1 MFYLI
6 WIKIANLQVHSLSG
20 ICGIRFIYLIRKN
33 MQYSIGIDIGG
44 TNSVMGIVDKM
55 GVILFEAELVTNAY
69 PLIEDFVEAAYTKLS
84 PEINRLKS
92 KNFKGIGIGA
102 PNGNYYHG
110 TIEFA
115 PNLLW
120 KGMIPLA
127 NLFETRFGLPST
139 VTNDANAAA
148 IGEMMHGA
156 AKGMNDFIM
165 VTLGTG
171 VGSGFVANG
180 KMIYGHDGFAGELG
194 HTIAVRDG
202 RLCGC
207 GRKGCLETYTSAT
220 GIVRTA
226 LEFLADKPSSSVLRN
241 KQHITSKDI
250 HEAALEG
257 DTMALEIFELTG
269 KILGQSLADA
279 VAITSPEAIILFGGL
294 AKAGRFIFEPTRKYM
309 EENLLQIYK
318 GNVKLL
324 PSELKESDAAIL
336 GAAALVWS
344 A

>member
-1 MFYLI
+1 
-6 WIKIANLQVHSLSG
+6 
-20 ICGIRFIYLIRKN
+20 

-44 TNSVMGIVDKM
+44 TNSMMGIVDKM
-55 GVILFEAELVTNAY
+55 GNILFEAELITNDY
-69 PLIEDFVEAAYTKLS
+69 ELIEDFADACYKLLY
-84 PEINRLKS
+84 PEINKLGFQEFR
-92 KNFKGIGIGA
+92 GIGIGA
-102 PNGNYYHG
+102 PNGNYYQG

-115 PNLLW
+115 PNLRW
-120 KGMIPLA
+120 KGVVPLA
-127 NLFETRFGLPST
+127 KIFSQKFNLNTT

-180 KMIYGHDGFAGELG
+180 KMMYGHDGFAGELG

-226 LEFLADKPSSSVLRN
+226 NEFLETKTISSSLRN
-241 KQHITSKDI
+241 LTTITSKNIYD
-250 HEAALEG
+250 AAVKG
-257 DTMALEIFELTG
+257 DFLALEIFEFTG
-269 KILGQSLADA
+269 KILGQSLAD
-279 VAITSPEAIILFGGL
+279 VIAITSPEAIILFGGL
-294 AKAGRFIFEPTRKYM
+294 AQAGKFIFEPTRKYM
-309 EENLLQIYK
+309 EQNLLKIYQGK
-318 GNVKLL
+318 VKLL

-336 GAAALVWS
+336 GAASLIWNTDKALV
-344 A
+344 

>member
-1 MFYLI
+1 
-6 WIKIANLQVHSLSG
+6 
-20 ICGIRFIYLIRKN
+20 

-44 TNSVMGIVDKM
+44 TNSMMGIVDKM
-55 GVILFEAELVTNAY
+55 GNILFEAELITNDY
-69 PLIEDFVEAAYTKLS
+69 EWIEDFADACYKLLY
-84 PEINRLKS
+84 PEINKLGFQEFR
-92 KNFKGIGIGA
+92 GIGIGA
-102 PNGNYYHG
+102 PNGNYYQG

-115 PNLLW
+115 PNLRW
-120 KGMIPLA
+120 KGVVPLA
-127 NLFETRFGLPST
+127 KIFSQKFNLNTT

-180 KMIYGHDGFAGELG
+180 KMMYGHDGFAGELG

-226 LEFLADKPSSSVLRN
+226 NEFLETKTISSSLRN
-241 KQHITSKDI
+241 LTTITSKNIYD
-250 HEAALEG
+250 AAVKG
-257 DTMALEIFELTG
+257 DFLALEIFEFTG

-279 VAITSPEAIILFGGL
+279 IAITSPEAIILFGGL
-294 AKAGRFIFEPTRKYM
+294 AQAGKFIFEPTRKYM
-309 EENLLQIYK
+309 EQNLLKIYQGK
-318 GNVKLL
+318 VKLL

-336 GAAALVWS
+336 GAASLIWNTDKALV
-344 A
+344 

>member
-1 MFYLI
+1 
-6 WIKIANLQVHSLSG
+6 
-20 ICGIRFIYLIRKN
+20 

-44 TNSVMGIVDKM
+44 TNSMMGIVDKM
-55 GVILFEAELVTNAY
+55 GNILFEAELITNDY
-69 PLIEDFVEAAYTKLS
+69 EWIEDFADACYKLLY
-84 PEINRLKS
+84 PEINKLGFQEFR
-92 KNFKGIGIGA
+92 GIGIGA
-102 PNGNYYHG
+102 PNGNYYQG

-115 PNLLW
+115 PNLRW
-120 KGMIPLA
+120 KGVVPLA
-127 NLFETRFGLPST
+127 KIFSEKFNLNTT

-180 KMIYGHDGFAGELG
+180 KIMYGHDGFAGELG

-226 LEFLADKPSSSVLRN
+226 NEFLETKTISSSLRN
-241 KQHITSKDI
+241 LTTITSKNIYD
-250 HEAALEG
+250 AAVKG
-257 DTMALEIFELTG
+257 DFLALEIFEFTG
-269 KILGQSLADA
+269 KILGQSLAD
-279 VAITSPEAIILFGGL
+279 VIAITSPEAIILFGGL
-294 AKAGRFIFEPTRKYM
+294 AQAGKFIFEPTRKYM
-309 EENLLQIYK
+309 EQNLLKIYQGK
-318 GNVKLL
+318 VKLL

-336 GAAALVWS
+336 GAASLIWNTDKALV
-344 A
+344 

>member
-1 MFYLI
+1 
-6 WIKIANLQVHSLSG
+6 
-20 ICGIRFIYLIRKN
+20 

-44 TNSVMGIVDKM
+44 TNSMMGIVDKM
-55 GVILFEAELVTNAY
+55 GNILFEAELITNDY
-69 PLIEDFVEAAYTKLS
+69 ELIEYFADACYKLLY
-84 PEINRLKS
+84 PEINKLGFQEFR
-92 KNFKGIGIGA
+92 GIGIGA
-102 PNGNYYHG
+102 PNGNYYQG

-115 PNLLW
+115 PNLRW
-120 KGMIPLA
+120 KGVVPLA
-127 NLFETRFGLPST
+127 KIFSEKFNLNTT

-180 KMIYGHDGFAGELG
+180 KIMYGHDGFAGELG

-207 GRKGCLETYTSAT
+207 GRNGCLETYTSAT

-226 LEFLADKPSSSVLRN
+226 NEFLDTKTISSSLRN
-241 KQHITSKDI
+241 LTTITSKNIYD
-250 HEAALEG
+250 AAVKG
-257 DTMALEIFELTG
+257 DFLALEIFEFTG

-279 VAITSPEAIILFGGL
+279 IAITSPEAIILFGGL
-294 AKAGRFIFEPTRKYM
+294 AQAGKFIFEPTRKYM
-309 EENLLQIYK
+309 EQNLLKIYQGK
-318 GNVKLL
+318 VKLL

-336 GAAALVWS
+336 GAASLIWNTDKALV
-344 A
+344 

>member
-1 MFYLI
+1 
-6 WIKIANLQVHSLSG
+6 
-20 ICGIRFIYLIRKN
+20 

-44 TNSVMGIVDKM
+44 TNSMMGILDKM
-55 GVILFEAELVTNAY
+55 GNIRFEAELITNDY
-69 PLIEDFVEAAYTKLS
+69 ELIEDFADACYKLLY
-84 PEINRLKS
+84 PEINKLGFQEFR
-92 KNFKGIGIGA
+92 GIGIGA
-102 PNGNYYHG
+102 PNGNYYQG

-115 PNLLW
+115 PNLRW
-120 KGMIPLA
+120 KGVVPLA
-127 NLFETRFGLPST
+127 KIFSQKFNLNTT

-180 KMIYGHDGFAGELG
+180 KMMYGHDGFAGELG

-226 LEFLADKPSSSVLRN
+226 NEFLETKTISSSLRN
-241 KQHITSKDI
+241 LTTITSKNIYD
-250 HEAALEG
+250 AAVKG
-257 DTMALEIFELTG
+257 DFLALEIFEFTG

-279 VAITSPEAIILFGGL
+279 IAITSPEAIILFGGL
-294 AKAGRFIFEPTRKYM
+294 AQAGKFIFEPTRKYM
-309 EENLLQIYK
+309 EQNLLKIYQGK
-318 GNVKLL
+318 VKLL

-336 GAAALVWS
+336 GAASLIWNTDKALV
-344 A
+344 

>member
-1 MFYLI
+1 
-6 WIKIANLQVHSLSG
+6 
-20 ICGIRFIYLIRKN
+20 

-44 TNSVMGIVDKM
+44 TNSVMGIVDKK
-55 GVILFEAELVTNAY
+55 GVILFEASVPTKAFPDIN
-69 PLIEDFVEAAYTKLS
+69 DFIAAAFMKLS
-84 PEINRLKS
+84 PEVKRLGI

-102 PNGNYYHG
+102 PNGNYYNG
-110 TIEFA
+110 SIEFA
-115 PNLLW
+115 PNLIW
-120 KGMIPLA
+120 KGIIPLA
-127 NLFETRFGLPST
+127 NLFTEKFNLESF

-148 IGEMMHGA
+148 IGEMMYGA

-202 RLCGC
+202 RACGC

-226 LEFLADKPSSSVLRN
+226 HEFLKTQTEGSLLREKEN
-241 KQHITSKDI
+241 LSSKDI
-250 HEAALEG
+250 YEAALQG
-257 DTMALEIFELTG
+257 DPLALAIFDYTG

-294 AKAGRFIFEPTRKYM
+294 AQAGPYIFQPTRKYM
-309 EENLLQIYK
+309 EENLLIIYK
-318 GNVKLL
+318 NKIKLL
-324 PSELKESDAAIL
+324 PSELKESDVAIL
-336 GAAALVWS
+336 GAAALVWN
-344 A
+344 

>member
-1 MFYLI
+1 MKAMPRLRT
-6 WIKIANLQVHSLSG
+6 KKRNKQTG
-20 ICGIRFIYLIRKN
+20 

-55 GVILFEAELVTNAY
+55 GNIIFETS
-69 PLIEDFVEAAYTKLS
+69 ISTHDFEDVREFVATCYAHLSEA
-84 PEINRLKS
+84 IHQIGVDQ
-92 KNFKGIGIGA
+92 FKGIGIGA
-102 PNGNYYHG
+102 PNGNYYKG

-115 PNLLW
+115 PNLRW
-120 KGMIPLA
+120 KGIIPLA
-127 NLFETRFGLPST
+127 ELFSNQFNLPAT

-194 HTIAVRDG
+194 HVIVERDG

-207 GRKGCLETYTSAT
+207 GRHGCLETYASAT
-220 GIVRTA
+220 GIVRTVHELLQRHNTPSELRA
-226 LEFLADKPSSSVLRN
+226 LEKI
-241 KQHITSKDI
+241 QSKDI
-250 HEAALEG
+250 YLAATHGDALALE
-257 DTMALEIFELTG
+257 AFEFTG
-269 KILGQSLADA
+269 TILGTCLANA

-294 AKAGRFIFEPTRKYM
+294 AQAGHLIFEPTQRAM
-309 EENLLQIYK
+309 EENLLAIYK
-318 GNVKLL
+318 NKVKLL
-324 PSELKESDAAIL
+324 PSELRESDAAIL
-336 GAAALVWS
+336 GTASLAW
-344 A
+344 

>member
-1 MFYLI
+1 
-6 WIKIANLQVHSLSG
+6 
-20 ICGIRFIYLIRKN
+20 

-44 TNSVMGIVDKM
+44 TNSMMGIVDKM
-55 GVILFEAELVTNAY
+55 GNILFEAELITNDY
-69 PLIEDFVEAAYTKLS
+69 ELIEDFADACYKLLY
-84 PEINRLKS
+84 PEINKLGFQEFR
-92 KNFKGIGIGA
+92 GIGIGA
-102 PNGNYYHG
+102 PNGNYYQG

-115 PNLLW
+115 PNLRW
-120 KGMIPLA
+120 KGVVPLA
-127 NLFETRFGLPST
+127 KIFSQKFNLNTT

-180 KMIYGHDGFAGELG
+180 KMMYGHDGFAGELG

-226 LEFLADKPSSSVLRN
+226 HEFLETKTISSSLRN
-241 KQHITSKDI
+241 LTTITSKNIYD
-250 HEAALEG
+250 AAVKG
-257 DTMALEIFELTG
+257 DFLALEIFEFTG

-279 VAITSPEAIILFGGL
+279 IAITSPEAIILFGGL
-294 AKAGRFIFEPTRKYM
+294 AQAGKFIFEPTRKYM
-309 EENLLQIYK
+309 EQNLLKIYQGK
-318 GNVKLL
+318 VKLL

-336 GAAALVWS
+336 GAASLIWNTDKALV
-344 A
+344 

>member
-1 MFYLI
+1 
-6 WIKIANLQVHSLSG
+6 
-20 ICGIRFIYLIRKN
+20 

-44 TNSVMGIVDKM
+44 TNSMMGIVDKM
-55 GVILFEAELVTNAY
+55 GNILFEAELITNDY
-69 PLIEDFVEAAYTKLS
+69 ELIEDFADACYKLLY
-84 PEINRLKS
+84 PEINKLGFQEFR
-92 KNFKGIGIGA
+92 GIGIGA
-102 PNGNYYHG
+102 PNGNYYQG

-115 PNLLW
+115 PNLRW
-120 KGMIPLA
+120 KGVVPLA
-127 NLFETRFGLPST
+127 KIFSQKFNLNTT

-180 KMIYGHDGFAGELG
+180 KMMYGHDGFAGELG

-207 GRKGCLETYTSAT
+207 GRNGCLETYTSAT

-226 LEFLADKPSSSVLRN
+226 NEFLETKTISSSLRN
-241 KQHITSKDI
+241 LTTITSKNIYD
-250 HEAALEG
+250 AAVKG
-257 DTMALEIFELTG
+257 DFLALEIFEFTG

-279 VAITSPEAIILFGGL
+279 IAITSPEAIILFGGL
-294 AKAGRFIFEPTRKYM
+294 AQAGKFIFEPTRKYM
-309 EENLLQIYK
+309 EQNLLKIYQGK
-318 GNVKLL
+318 VKLL

-336 GAAALVWS
+336 GAASLIWNTDKALV
-344 A
+344 

>member
-1 MFYLI
+1 
-6 WIKIANLQVHSLSG
+6 
-20 ICGIRFIYLIRKN
+20 

-44 TNSVMGIVDKM
+44 TNSMMGIVDKM
-55 GVILFEAELVTNAY
+55 GNILFEAELITNDY
-69 PLIEDFVEAAYTKLS
+69 ELIEDFADACYKLLY
-84 PEINRLKS
+84 PEINKLGFQEFR
-92 KNFKGIGIGA
+92 GIGIGA
-102 PNGNYYHG
+102 PNGNYYQG

-115 PNLLW
+115 PNLRW
-120 KGMIPLA
+120 KGVVPLA
-127 NLFETRFGLPST
+127 KIFSQKFNLNTT

-180 KMIYGHDGFAGELG
+180 KMMYGHDGFAGELG

-220 GIVRTA
+220 GIARTA
-226 LEFLADKPSSSVLRN
+226 NEFLETKTISSSLRN
-241 KQHITSKDI
+241 LTTITSKNIYD
-250 HEAALEG
+250 AAVKG
-257 DTMALEIFELTG
+257 DFLSLEIFEFTG

-279 VAITSPEAIILFGGL
+279 IAITSTEAIILFVGL
-294 AKAGRFIFEPTRKYM
+294 AQAGKFIFEPTRKYM
-309 EENLLQIYK
+309 EQNLLKIYQGK
-318 GNVKLL
+318 VKLL

-336 GAAALVWS
+336 GAASLIWNTDKALV
-344 A
+344 